1 MRHSSL
7 PGRADSVRLAIATL
21 LAMLLHLALA
31 RVPIAWR
38 APAVSPAAPIQISL
52 LLPPAAPPAAAPGP
66 ATPPAAAPGP
76 ATPTPPA
83 APASVAEIAPVPQT
97 APSKPESKPEPAKPR
112 RPVVTAKVA
121 KPREPV
127 RPVARP
133 KPVKPKS
140 IKPKPAKSKPTHSRP
155 TKLVKPAPE
164 PPAQLAARQP
174 SPALLSPAGGGGLG
188 DGAVGGAS
196 ASRGAGGAPA
206 TTETNLRPLPG
217 NPQPRYPSLARRRG
231 EEGRVLLR
239 LTVNATGRVEAVSV
253 ARSSGY
259 ELLDQ
264 EAQRTVAR
272 WRFQSPPTERM
283 VAQIPITFRL
293 RD

>member
-1 MRHSSL
+1 MHSSL
-7 PGRADSVRLAIATL
+7 PDRADSARLAVATL

-31 RVPIAWR
+31 QVPIAWR
-38 APAVSPAAPIQISL
+38 PPAVPPAVPIQISL
-52 LLPPAAPPAAAPGP
+52 LSPPAALPAAAPGP
-66 ATPPAAAPGP
+66 V
-76 ATPTPPA
+76 
-83 APASVAEIAPVPQT
+83 APAPPTAPVSVAEITPVSQT
-97 APSKPESKPEPAKPR
+97 APSKPESKPEPPEPR
-112 RPVVTAKVA
+112 RPVVTTKVA
-121 KPREPV
+121 KPREPI
-127 RPVARP
+127 RPVAKP
-133 KPVKPKS
+133 KPVKPKPVKSKPVKSKPVKPKS
-140 IKPKPAKSKPTHSRP
+140 IQPAEPALDPPARLAAHHPVST
-155 TKLVKPAPE
+155 PAP
-164 PPAQLAARQP
+164 P
-174 SPALLSPAGGGGLG
+174 SSMAGGGGLM
-188 DGAVGGAS
+188 DGAVGGVS
-196 ASRGAGGAPA
+196 ASREAGGAPSTKEA
-206 TTETNLRPLPG
+206 KLRPLPG

>member
-1 MRHSSL
+1 MHSSL
-7 PGRADSVRLAIATL
+7 PGRADSARLAIAIL
-21 LAMLLHLALA
+21 LAVLLHLALA
-31 RVPIAWR
+31 QVPIAWR
-38 APAVSPAAPIQISL
+38 APAVPPAVPIQISL
-52 LLPPAAPPAAAPGP
+52 LSPPAA
-66 ATPPAAAPGP
+66 PPAAAPGP

-97 APSKPESKPEPAKPR
+97 APSKPESKPEPPEPH
-112 RPVVTAKVA
+112 RPVVTTKVA
-121 KPREPV
+121 KPREPI
-127 RPVARP
+127 RPVAKPKPVKPKPVKP

-140 IKPKPAKSKPTHSRP
+140 IQPAEPALDPPARLAAHHPVST
-155 TKLVKPAPE
+155 PAP
-164 PPAQLAARQP
+164 P
-174 SPALLSPAGGGGLG
+174 SSMAGGGGLR
-188 DGAVGGAS
+188 DGAVGGGAS
-196 ASRGAGGAPA
+196 ASREAGGAPSTIEA
-206 TTETNLRPLPG
+206 KLRPLPG

-272 WRFQSPPTERM
+272 WRFQSPSTERM

>member
-1 MRHSSL
+1 MHSSL
-7 PGRADSVRLAIATL
+7 PGRADSARLTVAVL
-21 LAMLLHLALA
+21 LAVLLHLALA
-31 RVPIAWR
+31 QVPIAWR
-38 APAVSPAAPIQISL
+38 APVAPLAAPIQISL
-52 LLPPAAPPAAAPGP
+52 LSPPAAPPAAAPGP
-66 ATPPAAAPGP
+66 VAPAPPAV
-76 ATPTPPA
+76 
-83 APASVAEIAPVPQT
+83 PASVAEIVPVPQA
-97 APSKPESKPEPAKPR
+97 APSKPESKPEPPEPR
-112 RPVVTAKVA
+112 RSVVATKVA
-121 KPREPV
+121 KPREPI
-127 RPVARP
+127 RPVAKPKPVKPKPVKP

-140 IKPKPAKSKPTHSRP
+140 IQPA
-155 TKLVKPAPE
+155 E
-164 PPAQLAARQP
+164 PAQDPPVRLAAHHPQSTPASP
-174 SPALLSPAGGGGLG
+174 SSMPGGGGLG
-188 DGAVGGAS
+188 NGAVSGAS
-196 ASRGAGGAPA
+196 ASRGAGGAPSTMEA
-206 TTETNLRPLPG
+206 KLRPLPG

-239 LTVNATGRVEAVSV
+239 LTVDTTGRVEAVSI

>member
-7 PGRADSVRLAIATL
+7 PGRADSARLTVAVL
-21 LAMLLHLALA
+21 LAVLLHLALA
-31 RVPIAWR
+31 QVPIAWR
-38 APAVSPAAPIQISL
+38 APVAPLATPIQISL
-52 LLPPAAPPAAAPGP
+52 LSPPAAPPVAAPGP
-66 ATPPAAAPGP
+66 A
-76 ATPTPPA
+76 
-83 APASVAEIAPVPQT
+83 APAPPTAPVSVAEIAPVPQT
-97 APSKPESKPEPAKPR
+97 APSKPESKPEPPEPR
-112 RPVVTAKVA
+112 RPVVTTKVA
-121 KPREPV
+121 KPREPI
-127 RPVARP
+127 RPVAKPKPVKP

-140 IKPKPAKSKPTHSRP
+140 IQPAEPALDPPIRLAAHHPLST
-155 TKLVKPAPE
+155 PAP
-164 PPAQLAARQP
+164 P
-174 SPALLSPAGGGGLG
+174 SSMAGGGGLR
-188 DGAVGGAS
+188 DGAVGGVS
-196 ASRGAGGAPA
+196 ASREAGGAPS
-206 TTETNLRPLPG
+206 TTEAKLRPLPG

>member
-1 MRHSSL
+1 MHSSL
-7 PGRADSVRLAIATL
+7 PDRADSARLAVATL

-31 RVPIAWR
+31 QVPIAWR
-38 APAVSPAAPIQISL
+38 PPAVPIQISL
-52 LLPPAAPPAAAPGP
+52 LSPPAAPPAAAPGP
-66 ATPPAAAPGP
+66 VAPA
-76 ATPTPPA
+76 PPA

-97 APSKPESKPEPAKPR
+97 APSKPESKPEPPEPR
-112 RPVVTAKVA
+112 RPVVTTKVA
-121 KPREPV
+121 KPREPI
-127 RPVARP
+127 RPVAKSKP
-133 KPVKPKS
+133 VKPKPVKSKPVKSKPVKSKPVKPKS
-140 IKPKPAKSKPTHSRP
+140 IQPAE
-155 TKLVKPAPE
+155 PAPD
-164 PPAQLAARQP
+164 PPVRLAAHHPVSTPAPP
-174 SPALLSPAGGGGLG
+174 SSMAGGGGLR
-188 DGAVGGAS
+188 DGAVGGGAS
-196 ASRGAGGAPA
+196 ASREAGGAPS
-206 TTETNLRPLPG
+206 TTEAKLRPLPG

-272 WRFQSPPTERM
+272 WRFQSPSTERM

>member
-1 MRHSSL
+1 MRSSL
-7 PGRADSVRLAIATL
+7 PGRADSARLTVAVL
-21 LAMLLHLALA
+21 LAVLLHLALA
-31 RVPIAWR
+31 QVPIAWR
-38 APAVSPAAPIQISL
+38 APAVSPAVPIQISL
-52 LLPPAAPPAAAPGP
+52 LSPPAAPPAAAPGP
-66 ATPPAAAPGP
+66 AA
-76 ATPTPPA
+76 PTPPA
-83 APASVAEIAPVPQT
+83 ASVSVAEIAPVPQT
-97 APSKPESKPEPAKPR
+97 APGKPESKPEPPEPR
-112 RPVVTAKVA
+112 RPVVATKVA
-121 KPREPV
+121 KPREPI
-127 RPVARP
+127 RPVAKPKPVKP

-140 IKPKPAKSKPTHSRP
+140 IQPAE
-155 TKLVKPAPE
+155 PALD
-164 PPAQLAARQP
+164 PPVRLAAHHPLSTPVPP
-174 SPALLSPAGGGGLG
+174 SSMPGSGGLG
-188 DGAVGGAS
+188 DGAVGGGVS
-196 ASRGAGGAPA
+196 ASREVGGAPSTKEA
-206 TTETNLRPLPG
+206 KLQPLPG

-239 LTVNATGRVEAVSV
+239 LTVNATGQVEAVSV

>member
-1 MRHSSL
+1 MHSSL
-7 PGRADSVRLAIATL
+7 PGRADSARLMVAVL
-21 LAMLLHLALA
+21 LAVLLHLALA
-31 RVPIAWR
+31 QVPIAWR
-38 APAVSPAAPIQISL
+38 APVAPLAAPIQISL
-52 LLPPAAPPAAAPGP
+52 LSPPAAPPAAAPGP
-66 ATPPAAAPGP
+66 ATPGP
-76 ATPTPPA
+76 AVPAPPA
-83 APASVAEIAPVPQT
+83 APVSVAEIVPVPQA
-97 APSKPESKPEPAKPR
+97 APSKPESKPEPPEPR
-112 RPVVTAKVA
+112 RPVVTTKVA
-121 KPREPV
+121 KPHEPI
-127 RPVARP
+127 RPVAKP
-133 KPVKPKS
+133 KPVKPKPVKSKPVKSKPVKPKS
-140 IKPKPAKSKPTHSRP
+140 IQPAES
-155 TKLVKPAPE
+155 APD
-164 PPAQLAARQP
+164 PPVRLAAHHPISTPASP
-174 SPALLSPAGGGGLG
+174 SSMAGGGGLR

-196 ASRGAGGAPA
+196 ASREAGGAPS
-206 TTETNLRPLPG
+206 TTEAKLRPLPG

-239 LTVNATGRVEAVSV
+239 LTVNATGQVEAVSV

>member
-1 MRHSSL
+1 MHSSL
-7 PGRADSVRLAIATL
+7 PGRADSARLAIATL

-38 APAVSPAAPIQISL
+38 APAVPPAVPIQISL
-52 LLPPAAPPAAAPGP
+52 LSPPAAPPAATPGP
-66 ATPPAAAPGP
+66 VAPAPPAV
-76 ATPTPPA
+76 
-83 APASVAEIAPVPQT
+83 PASVAEIAPVPQT
-97 APSKPESKPEPAKPR
+97 APSKPESKPEPPEPR
-112 RPVVTAKVA
+112 RPVVTTKVA
-121 KPREPV
+121 KPREPI
-127 RPVARP
+127 RPVAKPKPVKP

-140 IKPKPAKSKPTHSRP
+140 IQPAE
-155 TKLVKPAPE
+155 PALD
-164 PPAQLAARQP
+164 PPVRLAAHHSVSTLAPP
-174 SPALLSPAGGGGLG
+174 SSMAGGGGLR
-188 DGAVGGAS
+188 DGAVSGVS
-196 ASRGAGGAPA
+196 ASREAGGAPS
-206 TTETNLRPLPG
+206 TTEAKLRPLPG

-239 LTVNATGRVEAVSV
+239 LTVNATGQVEAVSV

>member
-1 MRHSSL
+1 MHSSL
-7 PGRADSVRLAIATL
+7 PGRADSARLTVAVL
-21 LAMLLHLALA
+21 LAVLLHLALA
-31 RVPIAWR
+31 QVPIAWR
-38 APAVSPAAPIQISL
+38 APVAPLATPIQISL
-52 LLPPAAPPAAAPGP
+52 LSPPAA
-66 ATPPAAAPGP
+66 PPAAAPGP

-97 APSKPESKPEPAKPR
+97 APSKPESKPEPPEPH
-112 RPVVTAKVA
+112 RPVVTTKVA
-121 KPREPV
+121 KPREPI
-127 RPVARP
+127 RPVAKPKPVKP

-140 IKPKPAKSKPTHSRP
+140 IQPAEPALDPPARLAAHHPVST
-155 TKLVKPAPE
+155 PAP
-164 PPAQLAARQP
+164 P
-174 SPALLSPAGGGGLG
+174 SSMAGGGGLR
-188 DGAVGGAS
+188 DGAVGGGAS
-196 ASRGAGGAPA
+196 ASREAGGAPSTIEA
-206 TTETNLRPLPG
+206 KLRPLPG

-272 WRFQSPPTERM
+272 WRFQSPSTERM

>member
-1 MRHSSL
+1 MHSSL
-7 PGRADSVRLAIATL
+7 PDRADSARLTVAVL
-21 LAMLLHLALA
+21 LAVLLHLALA
-31 RVPIAWR
+31 QVPIAWR
-38 APAVSPAAPIQISL
+38 ASVAPLAAPIQISL
-52 LLPPAAPPAAAPGP
+52 LSPPAAPPAAAPGP
-66 ATPPAAAPGP
+66 V
-76 ATPTPPA
+76 
-83 APASVAEIAPVPQT
+83 APAPPTAPVSVAEITPVSQT
-97 APSKPESKPEPAKPR
+97 APSKPESKPEPPEPR
-112 RPVVTAKVA
+112 RPVVTTKVA
-121 KPREPV
+121 KPHEPI
-127 RPVARP
+127 RPVAKPKPVKPKPVKSKPVKP

-140 IKPKPAKSKPTHSRP
+140 IQPAE
-155 TKLVKPAPE
+155 PAPD
-164 PPAQLAARQP
+164 PPVRLVAHHPVSTPAPP
-174 SPALLSPAGGGGLG
+174 SSMAGGGGLR
-188 DGAVGGAS
+188 DGAVGGGAS
-196 ASRGAGGAPA
+196 ASREAGGAPSTIEA
-206 TTETNLRPLPG
+206 KLRPLPG

-272 WRFQSPPTERM
+272 WRFQSPSTERM

>member
-1 MRHSSL
+1 M
-7 PGRADSVRLAIATL
+7 
-21 LAMLLHLALA
+21 
-31 RVPIAWR
+31 
-38 APAVSPAAPIQISL
+38 
-52 LLPPAAPPAAAPGP
+52 
-66 ATPPAAAPGP
+66 
-76 ATPTPPA
+76 
-83 APASVAEIAPVPQT
+83 
-97 APSKPESKPEPAKPR
+97 
-112 RPVVTAKVA
+112 
-121 KPREPV
+121 
-127 RPVARP
+127 
-133 KPVKPKS
+133 
-140 IKPKPAKSKPTHSRP
+140 
-155 TKLVKPAPE
+155 
-164 PPAQLAARQP
+164 
-174 SPALLSPAGGGGLG
+174 AGGGGLM
-188 DGAVGGAS
+188 DGAVGGVS
-196 ASRGAGGAPA
+196 ASREAGGAPSTKEA
-206 TTETNLRPLPG
+206 KLRPLPG

>member
-1 MRHSSL
+1 MRHNSL
-7 PGRADSVRLAIATL
+7 PGRADSARLAIATL

-38 APAVSPAAPIQISL
+38 APAVPLVAPIQISL
-52 LLPPAAPPAAAPGP
+52 LSPPAAPPAAAPGP
-66 ATPPAAAPGP
+66 ATP
-76 ATPTPPA
+76 TPLA

-97 APSKPESKPEPAKPR
+97 APSKPESKPEPPEPR
-112 RPVVTAKVA
+112 RPVVATKVA
-121 KPREPV
+121 KPREPI
-127 RPVARP
+127 RPVAKP
-133 KPVKPKS
+133 KPVKPKPVKSKPVKPKS
-140 IKPKPAKSKPTHSRP
+140 IQPAE
-155 TKLVKPAPE
+155 PAPDS
-164 PPAQLAARQP
+164 PVRLAAHHPVSTPAPP
-174 SPALLSPAGGGGLG
+174 SSMAGGGGLR
-188 DGAVGGAS
+188 DGAVGGVS
-196 ASRGAGGAPA
+196 ASREAGGAPS
-206 TTETNLRPLPG
+206 TTEAKLRPLPG

-239 LTVNATGRVEAVSV
+239 LTVNATGQVEAVSV

>member
-1 MRHSSL
+1 MHSSL
-7 PGRADSVRLAIATL
+7 PGRADSARLAIATL

-38 APAVSPAAPIQISL
+38 EPVVPPTAPIQISL
-52 LLPPAAPPAAAPGP
+52 LSPPAVPAA
-66 ATPPAAAPGP
+66 AAAPGP

-83 APASVAEIAPVPQT
+83 APTSVAEIAPVPQT
-97 APSKPESKPEPAKPR
+97 APSKPESKPEPPEPH
-112 RPVVTAKVA
+112 RPVVTTKVA
-121 KPREPV
+121 KPREPI
-127 RPVARP
+127 RPVAKPKPVKPKPVKP

-140 IKPKPAKSKPTHSRP
+140 IQPAEPALDLPARLAAHHPVST
-155 TKLVKPAPE
+155 PAP
-164 PPAQLAARQP
+164 P
-174 SPALLSPAGGGGLG
+174 SSMAGGGGLR
-188 DGAVGGAS
+188 DGAVGGGAS
-196 ASRGAGGAPA
+196 ASRGAGGAPSTIEA
-206 TTETNLRPLPG
+206 KLRPLPG

-272 WRFQSPPTERM
+272 WRFQSPSTERM

>member
-1 MRHSSL
+1 MHSSL
-7 PGRADSVRLAIATL
+7 PGRADSARLTVAVL
-21 LAMLLHLALA
+21 LAVLLHLALA
-31 RVPIAWR
+31 QVPIAWR
-38 APAVSPAAPIQISL
+38 APVAPLAAPIQISL
-52 LLPPAAPPAAAPGP
+52 LSPPAAPPAAAPGP
-66 ATPPAAAPGP
+66 V
-76 ATPTPPA
+76 
-83 APASVAEIAPVPQT
+83 APAPPTAPVSVAEIAPIPQT
-97 APSKPESKPEPAKPR
+97 APSKPESKPEPPEPR
-112 RPVVTAKVA
+112 RPVVTTKVA
-121 KPREPV
+121 KPREPI
-127 RPVARP
+127 RPVAKP
-133 KPVKPKS
+133 KPVKPK
-140 IKPKPAKSKPTHSRP
+140 PVKSKSIQPAEPVPDPPVRLAAHHPLST
-155 TKLVKPAPE
+155 PAP
-164 PPAQLAARQP
+164 P
-174 SPALLSPAGGGGLG
+174 SSMAGGGGLR
-188 DGAVGGAS
+188 DGAVGGGAS
-196 ASRGAGGAPA
+196 TSRGAGGAPSTIEA
-206 TTETNLRPLPG
+206 KLRPLPG

>member
-1 MRHSSL
+1 MHSSL
-7 PGRADSVRLAIATL
+7 PGRADSARLTVAVL
-21 LAMLLHLALA
+21 LAVLLHPALA
-31 RVPIAWR
+31 QVPIAWR
-38 APAVSPAAPIQISL
+38 APAVSPAVPIQISL
-52 LLPPAAPPAAAPGP
+52 LSPPAAAPGP
-66 ATPPAAAPGP
+66 AA
-76 ATPTPPA
+76 PTPPA
-83 APASVAEIAPVPQT
+83 ASVSVAEIAPVPQT
-97 APSKPESKPEPAKPR
+97 APSKPESKPEPPEPR
-112 RPVVTAKVA
+112 RPVVATKVA
-121 KPREPV
+121 KPREPI
-127 RPVARP
+127 RPVAKPKPVKP

-140 IKPKPAKSKPTHSRP
+140 IQPAEPALDPPVRLAAHHPLST
-155 TKLVKPAPE
+155 PAP
-164 PPAQLAARQP
+164 P
-174 SPALLSPAGGGGLG
+174 SSMAGGGGLG
-188 DGAVGGAS
+188 DGAVGGGVS
-196 ASRGAGGAPA
+196 ASREVGGAPSTKEA
-206 TTETNLRPLPG
+206 KLQPLPG

-239 LTVNATGRVEAVSV
+239 LTVDTTGRVEAVSI

>member
-1 MRHSSL
+1 MHSSL
-7 PGRADSVRLAIATL
+7 PGRADSARLAVATL

-38 APAVSPAAPIQISL
+38 APAVPPAVPIQISL
-52 LLPPAAPPAAAPGP
+52 LSPPAAPPAATPGP
-66 ATPPAAAPGP
+66 VAPAPPAV
-76 ATPTPPA
+76 
-83 APASVAEIAPVPQT
+83 PASVAEIAPVPQT
-97 APSKPESKPEPAKPR
+97 APSKPESKPEPPEPR
-112 RPVVTAKVA
+112 RPVVTTKVA
-121 KPREPV
+121 KPREPI
-127 RPVARP
+127 RPVAKP
-133 KPVKPKS
+133 KPVKSKPVKPKS
-140 IKPKPAKSKPTHSRP
+140 IQPAE
-155 TKLVKPAPE
+155 PAPD
-164 PPAQLAARQP
+164 PPVRLAAHHPISTPAPP
-174 SPALLSPAGGGGLG
+174 SSMAGGGGLR
-188 DGAVGGAS
+188 DGAVGGVS
-196 ASRGAGGAPA
+196 ASREASGAPS
-206 TTETNLRPLPG
+206 TTEAKLRPLPG

-239 LTVNATGRVEAVSV
+239 LTVNATGQVEAVSV

>member
-1 MRHSSL
+1 MHSSL
-7 PGRADSVRLAIATL
+7 LGRADSARLAIATL
-21 LAMLLHLALA
+21 LAMLLHLVLA
-31 RVPIAWR
+31 RVPIAWH
-38 APAVSPAAPIQISL
+38 APAVPPVVPIQISL
-52 LLPPAAPPAAAPGP
+52 LPQAAAPPTAAPGP
-66 ATPPAAAPGP
+66 VAPA
-76 ATPTPPA
+76 PPA
-83 APASVAEIAPVPQT
+83 APASVAEIAPVPQ
-97 APSKPESKPEPAKPR
+97 APPSKPESKPEPPEPR
-112 RPVVTAKVA
+112 RPVVTTKVA
-121 KPREPV
+121 KPHEPI
-127 RPVARP
+127 RPVAKPKPVKPKLVKP

-140 IKPKPAKSKPTHSRP
+140 IQAAE
-155 TKLVKPAPE
+155 PAPD
-164 PPAQLAARQP
+164 PPVRLAAHHPVSTPAPP
-174 SPALLSPAGGGGLG
+174 SSMAGGGGLR
-188 DGAVGGAS
+188 DGAVGGVS
-196 ASRGAGGAPA
+196 ASREAGGAPS
-206 TTETNLRPLPG
+206 TTEAKLRPLPG

-239 LTVNATGRVEAVSV
+239 LTVDTTGRVEAVSI

>member
-1 MRHSSL
+1 MHSSL
-7 PGRADSVRLAIATL
+7 PGRADSARLAVATL

-38 APAVSPAAPIQISL
+38 APVAPLAAPIQISL
-52 LLPPAAPPAAAPGP
+52 LSPPAAPPAAAPGP
-66 ATPPAAAPGP
+66 AA
-76 ATPTPPA
+76 PTPPA
-83 APASVAEIAPVPQT
+83 APTSVAEIAPVPQT
-97 APSKPESKPEPAKPR
+97 APSKPESKPEPPEPR
-112 RPVVTAKVA
+112 RPVVTTKVA
-121 KPREPV
+121 KPREPI
-127 RPVARP
+127 RPVAKP
-133 KPVKPKS
+133 KPVKPKPVKSKPVKPKS
-140 IKPKPAKSKPTHSRP
+140 IQPAD
-155 TKLVKPAPE
+155 PAPD
-164 PPAQLAARQP
+164 PPVRLVAHHPVSTPAPP
-174 SPALLSPAGGGGLG
+174 SSMAGGGGLR
-188 DGAVGGAS
+188 DGAVGGVS
-196 ASRGAGGAPA
+196 ASREAGGAPSTIEA
-206 TTETNLRPLPG
+206 KLRPLPG

-239 LTVNATGRVEAVSV
+239 LTVNATGQVEAVSV

>member
-1 MRHSSL
+1 MKYSSL
-7 PGRADSVRLAIATL
+7 PGRADSARLAIATL

-31 RVPIAWR
+31 QVPIAWR
-38 APAVSPAAPIQISL
+38 APAVPPAVPIQISL
-52 LLPPAAPPAAAPGP
+52 LSPPAAPPAAAPGP
-66 ATPPAAAPGP
+66 VA
-76 ATPTPPA
+76 PTPPA

-97 APSKPESKPEPAKPR
+97 TPSKPESKPEPPKPR
-112 RPVVTAKVA
+112 RPVVTTKVA
-121 KPREPV
+121 KPREPI
-127 RPVARP
+127 RPVAKPKPVKPKPAKP

-140 IKPKPAKSKPTHSRP
+140 IQPAE
-155 TKLVKPAPE
+155 PALD
-164 PPAQLAARQP
+164 PPVRLAAHHPLSTSAPP
-174 SPALLSPAGGGGLG
+174 SSMPGSGGLG
-188 DGAVGGAS
+188 DGAVGGGVS
-196 ASRGAGGAPA
+196 ASREVGGAPSTKEA
-206 TTETNLRPLPG
+206 KLRPLPG

-253 ARSSGY
+253 VHSSGF

>member
-1 MRHSSL
+1 MKYSSL
-7 PGRADSVRLAIATL
+7 PGRADSARLAIATL

-31 RVPIAWR
+31 QVPIAWR
-38 APAVSPAAPIQISL
+38 APAVPPAVPIQISL
-52 LLPPAAPPAAAPGP
+52 LSPPAAPPVAAPGP
-66 ATPPAAAPGP
+66 VAPGP
-76 ATPTPPA
+76 VAPGPVAPGPVAPAPPA
-83 APASVAEIAPVPQT
+83 APASVAEIAPVLQT
-97 APSKPESKPEPAKPR
+97 VPSKPESKPEPPEPH
-112 RPVVTAKVA
+112 RPVVTTKVT
-121 KPREPV
+121 KPREPI
-127 RPVARP
+127 RPVAKPKPVKP

-140 IKPKPAKSKPTHSRP
+140 IQPAESA
-155 TKLVKPAPE
+155 LD
-164 PPAQLAARQP
+164 PPVRLAAHHPLSTSAPP
-174 SPALLSPAGGGGLG
+174 SSMPGSGGLG
-188 DGAVGGAS
+188 DGAVGGGVS
-196 ASRGAGGAPA
+196 ASREAGGAPSTKEA
-206 TTETNLRPLPG
+206 KLQPLPG

-239 LTVNATGRVEAVSV
+239 LTVNATGQVEAVSV

>member
-1 MRHSSL
+1 MHSSL
-7 PGRADSVRLAIATL
+7 PGRADSARLAIAVL
-21 LAMLLHLALA
+21 LAVLLHLALA
-31 RVPIAWR
+31 QVPIAWR
-38 APAVSPAAPIQISL
+38 APAVPPAAPIQISL
-52 LLPPAAPPAAAPGP
+52 LSPPAAPPAAAPGP
-66 ATPPAAAPGP
+66 AAPGP
-76 ATPTPPA
+76 VAPAPPA

-97 APSKPESKPEPAKPR
+97 APSKPESKPEPPEPR
-112 RPVVTAKVA
+112 RPVVTTKVA
-121 KPREPV
+121 KPREPI
-127 RPVARP
+127 RPVAKPKPVKP

-140 IKPKPAKSKPTHSRP
+140 IQPAEPALDPPVRLAAHHSVS
-155 TKLVKPAPE
+155 TPAP
-164 PPAQLAARQP
+164 P
-174 SPALLSPAGGGGLG
+174 SSMAGGGGLR

-196 ASRGAGGAPA
+196 ASREAGGAPS
-206 TTETNLRPLPG
+206 TTEAKLRPLPG

-239 LTVNATGRVEAVSV
+239 LTVNATGQVEAVSV

>member
-1 MRHSSL
+1 MHSSL
-7 PGRADSVRLAIATL
+7 PGRADSARLTVAVL
-21 LAMLLHLALA
+21 LAVLLHLALA
-31 RVPIAWR
+31 QVPIAWR
-38 APAVSPAAPIQISL
+38 APVAPLAVPIQISL
-52 LLPPAAPPAAAPGP
+52 LSPPAAPPAAAPGP
-66 ATPPAAAPGP
+66 V
-76 ATPTPPA
+76 
-83 APASVAEIAPVPQT
+83 APAPPTAPVSVAEIAPVPQT
-97 APSKPESKPEPAKPR
+97 APSKPESKPEPPEPPEPR
-112 RPVVTAKVA
+112 RPVVATKVA
-121 KPREPV
+121 KPREPI
-127 RPVARP
+127 RPVAKP
-133 KPVKPKS
+133 KPVKSKPVKPKS
-140 IKPKPAKSKPTHSRP
+140 IQPAE
-155 TKLVKPAPE
+155 PAPD
-164 PPAQLAARQP
+164 PPVRLAAHHPVSTPAPP
-174 SPALLSPAGGGGLG
+174 SSMAGGGGLR
-188 DGAVGGAS
+188 DSAVGGVS
-196 ASRGAGGAPA
+196 ASREAGGAPS
-206 TTETNLRPLPG
+206 TTEAKQLRPLPG

>member
-1 MRHSSL
+1 MKYSSL
-7 PGRADSVRLAIATL
+7 PGRADSARLAIATL

-31 RVPIAWR
+31 QVPIAWR
-38 APAVSPAAPIQISL
+38 APAVPPAVPIQISL
-52 LLPPAAPPAAAPGP
+52 LSPPAAPPAAAPGP
-66 ATPPAAAPGP
+66 VA
-76 ATPTPPA
+76 PTPPA

-97 APSKPESKPEPAKPR
+97 TPSKPESKPEPPKPR
-112 RPVVTAKVA
+112 RPVVTTKVA
-121 KPREPV
+121 KPREPI
-127 RPVARP
+127 RPVAKPKPVKPKPAKP

-140 IKPKPAKSKPTHSRP
+140 IQPAEPALDPPVRLAAHHPVST
-155 TKLVKPAPE
+155 PAP
-164 PPAQLAARQP
+164 P
-174 SPALLSPAGGGGLG
+174 SSMAGGGGLR
-188 DGAVGGAS
+188 DGAVGGVS
-196 ASRGAGGAPA
+196 ASREAGGAPS
-206 TTETNLRPLPG
+206 TTEAKLRPLPG

-253 ARSSGY
+253 VHSSGF

>member
-1 MRHSSL
+1 MHSSL
-7 PGRADSVRLAIATL
+7 PGRADSARLAVATL

-31 RVPIAWR
+31 QVPIAWR
-38 APAVSPAAPIQISL
+38 APVAPLAAPIQISL
-52 LLPPAAPPAAAPGP
+52 LSPPAAPPAAAPGP
-66 ATPPAAAPGP
+66 VAPA
-76 ATPTPPA
+76 PPA
-83 APASVAEIAPVPQT
+83 APTSVAEIAPVPQT
-97 APSKPESKPEPAKPR
+97 APSKPESKPEPPEPR
-112 RPVVTAKVA
+112 RPVVTTKVA
-121 KPREPV
+121 KPREPI
-127 RPVARP
+127 RPVAKP
-133 KPVKPKS
+133 KPVKPKPVKSKPVKPKS
-140 IKPKPAKSKPTHSRP
+140 IQPAE
-155 TKLVKPAPE
+155 PAPD
-164 PPAQLAARQP
+164 PPVRLAAHHPVSTPAPP
-174 SPALLSPAGGGGLG
+174 SSMAGDGGLR
-188 DGAVGGAS
+188 DGAVGGVS
-196 ASRGAGGAPA
+196 ASREAGGAPSTKEA
-206 TTETNLRPLPG
+206 KLRPLPG

-272 WRFQSPPTERM
+272 WRFQSPSTERM

>member
-1 MRHSSL
+1 MHSSL
-7 PGRADSVRLAIATL
+7 PGRADSARLTVAVL
-21 LAMLLHLALA
+21 LAVLLHLALA
-31 RVPIAWR
+31 QVPIAWR
-38 APAVSPAAPIQISL
+38 APVAPLATPIQISL
-52 LLPPAAPPAAAPGP
+52 LSPPAAPPVAAPGP
-66 ATPPAAAPGP
+66 A
-76 ATPTPPA
+76 
-83 APASVAEIAPVPQT
+83 APAPPTAPVSVAEITPVSQT
-97 APSKPESKPEPAKPR
+97 APSKPESKPEPPEPR
-112 RPVVTAKVA
+112 RPVVTTKVA
-121 KPREPV
+121 KPREPI
-127 RPVARP
+127 RPVAKP
-133 KPVKPKS
+133 KPVKPKPVKSKPVKSKPVKSKPVKPKS
-140 IKPKPAKSKPTHSRP
+140 IQPAEPTPDPPVRLAAHHPPVS
-155 TKLVKPAPE
+155 TPAP
-164 PPAQLAARQP
+164 P
-174 SPALLSPAGGGGLG
+174 SSMAGGGGLR
-188 DGAVGGAS
+188 DGAVGGVS
-196 ASRGAGGAPA
+196 ASREAGGVPS
-206 TTETNLRPLPG
+206 TTEAKLRPLPG

>member
-1 MRHSSL
+1 MHSSL
-7 PGRADSVRLAIATL
+7 PGRADSARLAIATL

-38 APAVSPAAPIQISL
+38 APAVPPAAPIQISL
-52 LLPPAAPPAAAPGP
+52 LSPPAAPPAAAPGP
-66 ATPPAAAPGP
+66 AAPGP
-76 ATPTPPA
+76 VAPAPPA
-83 APASVAEIAPVPQT
+83 VPASVAEIAPVPQT
-97 APSKPESKPEPAKPR
+97 APSKPESKPEPPEPR
-112 RPVVTAKVA
+112 RPVVTTKVA
-121 KPREPV
+121 KPREPI
-127 RPVARP
+127 RPVAKPKPVKP

-140 IKPKPAKSKPTHSRP
+140 IQPAE
-155 TKLVKPAPE
+155 PAPD
-164 PPAQLAARQP
+164 PPVRLAAHHPLSTPAPP
-174 SPALLSPAGGGGLG
+174 SSMAGGGGLR
-188 DGAVGGAS
+188 DGAVGGVS
-196 ASRGAGGAPA
+196 ASREAGGAPS
-206 TTETNLRPLPG
+206 TTEAKQLRPLPG

>member
-7 PGRADSVRLAIATL
+7 PGRADSARLAIATL

-38 APAVSPAAPIQISL
+38 APAVPPAAPIQISL
-52 LLPPAAPPAAAPGP
+52 LSPPAVPA
-66 ATPPAAAPGP
+66 AAAPGP

-83 APASVAEIAPVPQT
+83 APTSVAEIAPVPQT
-97 APSKPESKPEPAKPR
+97 APSKPESKPEPPEPH
-112 RPVVTAKVA
+112 RPVVTTKVA
-121 KPREPV
+121 KPREPI
-127 RPVARP
+127 RPVAKPKPVKPKPVKP

-140 IKPKPAKSKPTHSRP
+140 IQPAEPALDPPVRLAAHHPVST
-155 TKLVKPAPE
+155 PAP
-164 PPAQLAARQP
+164 P
-174 SPALLSPAGGGGLG
+174 SSMAGGGGLRN
-188 DGAVGGAS
+188 GAMGGVS
-196 ASRGAGGAPA
+196 ASREAGGAPS
-206 TTETNLRPLPG
+206 TTEAKLRPLPG

>member
-7 PGRADSVRLAIATL
+7 PGRADSARLAIATL

-31 RVPIAWR
+31 QVPVAWR
-38 APAVSPAAPIQISL
+38 PPAVPLAAPIQISL
-52 LLPPAAPPAAAPGP
+52 LSPPAAPPAAAPGP
-66 ATPPAAAPGP
+66 AAPA
-76 ATPTPPA
+76 PPA
-83 APASVAEIAPVPQT
+83 APTSVAEIVPVPQA
-97 APSKPESKPEPAKPR
+97 APSKPESKPEPPEPR
-112 RPVVTAKVA
+112 RPVVTTKVA
-121 KPREPV
+121 KPREPI
-127 RPVARP
+127 RPVAKPKPVKP

-140 IKPKPAKSKPTHSRP
+140 IQPTEPALDPPVRLAAHHPLST
-155 TKLVKPAPE
+155 PAP
-164 PPAQLAARQP
+164 P
-174 SPALLSPAGGGGLG
+174 SSMPGSGGLG
-188 DGAVGGAS
+188 DGAVGGVS
-196 ASRGAGGAPA
+196 ASREAGGAPS
-206 TTETNLRPLPG
+206 TTEAKQLRPLPG

-239 LTVNATGRVEAVSV
+239 LTVNAAGQVEAVSV

>member
-1 MRHSSL
+1 MRSSL
-7 PGRADSVRLAIATL
+7 PGRADSARLTVAVL
-21 LAMLLHLALA
+21 LAVLLHLALA
-31 RVPIAWR
+31 QVPIAWR
-38 APAVSPAAPIQISL
+38 APAVSPAVPIQISL
-52 LLPPAAPPAAAPGP
+52 LSPPAAPPAAAPGP
-66 ATPPAAAPGP
+66 AA
-76 ATPTPPA
+76 PTPPA
-83 APASVAEIAPVPQT
+83 ASVSVAEIAPVPQT
-97 APSKPESKPEPAKPR
+97 APSKPESKPEPPEPR
-112 RPVVTAKVA
+112 RPVVTTKVA
-121 KPREPV
+121 KPREPI
-127 RPVARP
+127 RPVAKPKPVKP

-140 IKPKPAKSKPTHSRP
+140 IQPAE
-155 TKLVKPAPE
+155 PAPD
-164 PPAQLAARQP
+164 PPVRLAAHHPLSTPAPP
-174 SPALLSPAGGGGLG
+174 SSMAGGGGLR
-188 DGAVGGAS
+188 DGAVGGVS
-196 ASRGAGGAPA
+196 ASREAGGAPS
-206 TTETNLRPLPG
+206 TTEAKQLRPLPG